1 MKPQLTIGILFALL
15 TFSATAQTPAAQKDK
30 RVQTAVIKTTI
41 YCDHCKICES
51 CGGRIL
57 KQLYNEDG
65 IKNTEVD
72 SKTNTIKVVYDT
84 KKISLAQIRT
94 KISQMGF
101 DADEV
106 KAVPEAVAKLDDCC
120 KKPS

>member
-1 MKPQLTIGILFALL
+1 MKMKYSILIAFLVFTL
-15 TFSATAQTPAAQKDK
+15 SGFSQEPKEK
-30 RVQTAVIKTTI
+30 KVQTSVIKTKI

-72 SKTNTIKVVYDT
+72 SKTNTIKVIYDT
-84 KKISLAQIRT
+84 RKISLDQIRK

-101 DADEV
+101 DADGV
-106 KAVPEAVAKLDDCC
+106 KADPTAVAKLDECC
-120 KKPS
+120 QKPS

>member
-1 MKPQLTIGILFALL
+1 MRFSIIIAFLLFA
-15 TFSATAQTPAAQKDK
+15 ATGYSQQAKDK
-30 RVQTAVIKTTI
+30 RVQTVVIKTKI

-72 SKTNTIKVVYDT
+72 SKANTIKVVYDT
-84 KKISLAQIRT
+84 KKTNVEKIRSL
-94 KISQMGF
+94 ISQMGF
-101 DADEV
+101 DADNTPADP
-106 KAVPEAVAKLDDCC
+106 KAVAKIDDCC

>member
-1 MKPQLTIGILFALL
+1 MKLSLRVTFVLLLSLSSFFGYSQNQRKKAIETIF
-15 TFSATAQTPAAQKDK
+15 
-30 RVQTAVIKTTI
+30 IKTKI

-57 KQLYNEDG
+57 KDLYNVDG

-72 SKTNTIKVVYDT
+72 SKANTIKVTYDT
-84 KKISLAQIRT
+84 RKINIEQIRK

-101 DADEV
+101 DADEL
-106 KAVPEAVAKLDDCC
+106 KAEPSAVARLDDCC

>member
-1 MKPQLTIGILFALL
+1 MKMKQSILIAFVLFTL
-15 TFSATAQTPAAQKDK
+15 SGFSQQPKDK
-30 RVQTAVIKTTI
+30 KVQTAVINTKI

-65 IKNTEVD
+65 IKSTEVD
-72 SKTNTIKVVYDT
+72 AKTNTIKVVYDT
-84 KKISLAQIRT
+84 KKISVEKIRAL
-94 KISQMGF
+94 ISQLGF
-101 DADEV
+101 DADS
-106 KAVPEAVAKLDDCC
+106 VPADPKAVAKLDDCC

>member
-1 MKPQLTIGILFALL
+1 MTKLL
-15 TFSATAQTPAAQKDK
+15 PVLAFLMLSISGLSQQKEK
-30 RVQTAVIKTTI
+30 KVQTVVIKTAI

-57 KQLYNEDG
+57 KELYNVDG

-72 SKTNTIKVVYDT
+72 SKTNTIKVVYDS
-84 KKISLAQIRT
+84 KKITVEKIRAL
-94 KISQMGF
+94 ISQLGF
-101 DADEV
+101 DADQI
-106 KAVPEAVAKLDDCC
+106 KADPTAVAKLDDCC

>member
-1 MKPQLTIGILFALL
+1 MRYFILIALL
-15 TFSATAQTPAAQKDK
+15 ILAVSGFSQQPKEK
-30 RVQTAVIKTTI
+30 KVKTAVIKTKI

-84 KKISLAQIRT
+84 KKITIEKIRT
-94 KISQMGF
+94 LISQLGF
-101 DADEV
+101 DADQ
-106 KAVPEAVAKLDDCC
+106 VPADPKAVAKLDDCC